1 MDPAAGIAING
12 TTAYFGFVK
21 MDPAAGIA
29 INGTTAYVR
38 KPIQSR
44 NPISTLFEKM
54 KRVKKKFKLG
64 IFSVGYNVV
73 QQTQVSGLTKTNG
86 SLVAEGSKPE
96 EGSSIAGASEANAK
110 EY

>member
-38 KPIQSR
+38 VSAYVLSHSFNKF
-44 NPISTLFEKM
+44 TL
-54 KRVKKKFKLG
+54 
-64 IFSVGYNVV
+64 IFRRYNVV